1 MLRVDHIHVIRHKV
15 LVEGKGIREV
25 AREMGVSRITVR
37 KYLRQ
42 PEPVRVERGPRRR
55 PVFEAARPA
64 IDRLLDEWGARTT
77 PKQRLTA
84 TRLHRQLV
92 EDGHPVGITL
102 VRGYLRERRRQVAEV
117 FVPLVHRP
125 GDEAQIDFFD
135 VTVEIDGVRCRAWMF
150 LMRLMHSG
158 RDFAWLYERCD
169 QISFLDGHVRAF
181 AHFGAVPL
189 RGVYDNLSP
198 AVRRVV
204 LPRRE
209 LTERF
214 AALARHYL
222 FEPCFA
228 RVGEGHDKG
237 GVEARGKGVRLQHL
251 TPIPRGDSLASI
263 ATALLRDLDQQA
275 TTKRD
280 AEGRSVAERF
290 RQEIPHM
297 LPLLDP
303 PFEPRRTVTASI
315 SSRSMVKVEGA
326 HYSVPSH
333 WARLEATAYVGVEDV
348 RFVCRGETHLSERK
362 RFGERSIRY
371 RHYLDELSRKPQAVR
386 QVAAELIA
394 ELGEPFDRL
403 WRLLVDTHGP
413 REAARVF
420 ARVLGAAHRHG
431 DQVVAAALR
440 ESLDVDALDR
450 RVLALSPPAPV
461 ATIAVP
467 PSLLGYEI
475 ESARAV
481 DFDGLLAGGCHE

>member
-1 MLRVDHIHVIRHKV
+1 
-15 LVEGKGIREV
+15 
-25 AREMGVSRITVR
+25 
-37 KYLRQ
+37 
-42 PEPVRVERGPRRR
+42 
-55 PVFEAARPA
+55 
-64 IDRLLDEWGARTT
+64 
-77 PKQRLTA
+77 
-84 TRLHRQLV
+84 
-92 EDGHPVGITL
+92 
-102 VRGYLRERRRQVAEV
+102 
-117 FVPLVHRP
+117 
-125 GDEAQIDFFD
+125 
-135 VTVEIDGVRCRAWMF
+135 
-150 LMRLMHSG
+150 
-158 RDFAWLYERCD
+158 
-169 QISFLDGHVRAF
+169 
-181 AHFGAVPL
+181 
-189 RGVYDNLSP
+189 
-198 AVRRVV
+198 
-204 LPRRE
+204 
-209 LTERF
+209 
-214 AALARHYL
+214 
-222 FEPCFA
+222 
-228 RVGEGHDKG
+228 
-237 GVEARGKGVRLQHL
+237 
-251 TPIPRGDSLASI
+251 
-263 ATALLRDLDQQA
+263 
-275 TTKRD
+275 
-280 AEGRSVAERF
+280 
-290 RQEIPHM
+290 M

-303 PFEPRRTVTASI
+303 PFEPRCTVTVSI
-315 SSRSMVKVEGA
+315 SSRAMVKVEGA

-348 RFVCRGETHLSERK
+348 RFVCRGEIDVSERK

-440 ESLDVDALDR
+440 ESLDVDALGR